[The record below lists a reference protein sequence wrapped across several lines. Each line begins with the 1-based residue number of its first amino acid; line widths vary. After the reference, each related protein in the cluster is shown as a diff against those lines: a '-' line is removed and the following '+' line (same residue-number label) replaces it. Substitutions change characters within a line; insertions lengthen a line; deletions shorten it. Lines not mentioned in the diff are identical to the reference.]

1 VIDSS
6 TAGTGTAVALLA
18 ALREATDDPALAFA
32 QPPVPLSGGY
42 YAEILGF
49 RLADPPSGL
58 AGGLV
63 ARIVPDA
70 AIGEWEST
78 IQREVAGQGFPTPA
92 VRMTVPAT
100 SPLGRYLIV
109 MDRVD
114 GRPPIGGLDLDLVST
129 VRQVPALLRRM
140 PEHLAGVAAQLHAL
154 DPGPLA
160 AQLGRLD
167 GGVPRTVTA
176 FVRREVELAAAMDR
190 TDLADA
196 GERLL
201 ATEPAS
207 RHRVIA
213 HGDLHPFNLLM
224 TPAGPVLVD
233 WTVALVADP
242 AFTLAFTDLMLS
254 HPPVPTPRGG
264 AALLRPIGRSMA
276 RRFLASYRD
285 QVPAAGQVDTE
296 RLDWHRRVHALR
308 ILVELAGWDHAGTRP
323 AEHPWIVVEPVVR
336 RLLDLGP
343 RR

>member
-1 VIDSS
+1 MIDSS
-6 TAGTGTAVALLA
+6 TGTETTVALLA
-18 ALREATDDPALAFA
+18 TLREATGDRELAFA
-32 QPPVPLSGGY
+32 EPPVPISGGY

-49 RLADPPSGL
+49 RLADPPAGL
-58 AGGLV
+58 AGRLV

-70 AIGEWEST
+70 VVGAWESAV
-78 IQREVAGQGFPTPA
+78 QGDVAGQGFPTPA
-92 VRMTVPAT
+92 VRLTAPAT

-129 VRQVPALLRRM
+129 VRQVPAVMRRM
-140 PEHLAGVAAQLHAL
+140 PEHLAGIAAQLHAL
-154 DPGPLA
+154 APGPLA
-160 AQLGRLD
+160 ARLEGLD
-167 GGVPRTVTA
+167 GGMPTTVQD
-176 FVRREVELAAAMDR
+176 FVRRKVELATAMDR

-201 ATEPAS
+201 ATQPAFP
-207 RHRVIA
+207 HPAIA

-224 TPAGPVLVD
+224 TPDGPVLLD
-233 WTVALVADP
+233 WTVALVGDP

-254 HPPVPTPRGG
+254 HPPVPTSRAG

-276 RRFLASYRD
+276 KRFLACYRA
-285 QVPAAGQVDTE
+285 QVPAAAQVGAD

-308 ILVELAGWDHAGTRP
+308 ILVELAGWDQAGSRP
-323 AEHPWIVVEPVVR
+323 ATHPWLVVEPVVR
-336 RLLDLGP
+336 RLLDLRP

>member
-1 VIDSS
+1 VIDSP
-6 TAGTGTAVALLA
+6 TADTGTAVALLA
-18 ALREATDDPALAFA
+18 TLREATGDGALSFA
-32 QPPVPLSGGY
+32 QPPVALSGGY

-49 RLADPPSGL
+49 RLADPPAGL

-78 IQREVAGQGFPTPA
+78 IQRAVAGQGFPTPA
-92 VRMTVPAT
+92 VRLTVPAT

-129 VRQVPALLRRM
+129 FRQVPTLLRRM

-160 AQLGRLD
+160 AQLEGLG
-167 GGVPRTVTA
+167 GGVPTTVAA
-176 FVRREVELAAAMDR
+176 FVRREVELASAVDR

-201 ATEPAS
+201 ATEPLS
-207 RHRVIA
+207 PHRVIA

-224 TPAGPVLVD
+224 TRHGAVLVD

-254 HPPVPTPRGG
+254 HPPVPMPRGG
-264 AALLRPIGRSMA
+264 ATVLRPLGRSMA
-276 RRFLASYRD
+276 KRFLACYRA
-285 QVPAAGQVDTE
+285 QVPAAGQVDAE

-308 ILVELAGWDHAGTRP
+308 ILVELAAWDQAGTRP
-323 AEHPWIVVEPVVR
+323 AEHPWLVLEPVVR
-336 RLLDLGP
+336 RLLGLRP